1 MEAYSERHLAC
12 VKDLLDKG
20 VQVNMQKEL
29 LDKGVQVNMQK
40 KLADNPPLI
49 RYNRH
54 TK

>member
-1 MEAYSERHLAC
+1 MKE
-12 VKDLLDKG
+12 LLDKG

-49 RYNRH
+49 RYDRH